1 MWKKEQLAALAML
14 VVAAAWAASQPRS
27 AVSAVSAD
35 SVERESL
42 CAEINQFLG
51 RQLAAHVAAIPS
63 VDPPPARVLGAGTTG
78 EYTWGTFMR
87 SLGAYAELSGQREL
101 AGRELAAFA
110 GKTGLLEHRLGS
122 TRFSQLYAAQTLR
135 HFGSNLKS
143 NSLWQGLS
151 EQERTA
157 WRELLDPRKFYD
169 PKTRKVINLP
179 ENYLGVAARL
189 AAIDFRLG
197 LLEDRKLLDDLLDRA
212 AQQFSS
218 GALFADDAPPTG
230 RFDRYSNEYARFI
243 WDAAETAERTDLLS
257 ALKPSITTQMRLWW
271 DLVKEDGY
279 GYAWGRSLGVV
290 SYLDTLEIVG
300 FLGQHPEFR
309 PTPLADLAS
318 AYWLAWR
325 WLRRDY
331 RDDAHL
337 LSVFAFG
344 RGNYRYISPDRE
356 WQQTIGF
363 FGKLADA
370 HIKLM
375 PALEREHVAKI
386 STRLSLAGVARFVFF
401 NNGPRKAGVWL
412 VRQGP
417 LSFTLPITTGTQP
430 GVSDYLPAPHGL
442 AGFAAPVE
450 QIYPSLVPYLE
461 LEDGRVIVAS
471 DGADEIQPSSDG
483 RSLRV
488 IWRRW
493 ALIGSKSGVVVDPH
507 ITSEVT
513 FRIDGATL
521 TREETLTA
529 SEQLTIRRW
538 RFAVPTTAEHLAQ
551 SNDGQRWT
559 RLESSEGV
567 LDVQSP
573 AADWPVKETVVATGD
588 SSLGR
593 GPRRGVPLHLVYES
607 RDIRLEARRPV
618 RWRIALRASAGPQP
632 DNRN

>member
-14 VVAAAWAASQPRS
+14 VVAPAWAVSQPRF
-27 AVSAVSAD
+27 AVSAD

-51 RQLAAHVAAIPS
+51 QQLAAHVGAIPS
-63 VDPPPARVLGAGTTG
+63 LDPPPARVLGAGTTG

-110 GKTGLLEHRLGS
+110 GKTGLLEQRLGS

-151 EQERTA
+151 EQERVA

-257 ALKPSITTQMRLWW
+257 ALKPSITSQMRLWW

-309 PTPLADLAS
+309 PAPLADLAG
-318 AYWLAWR
+318 AFLLAWR

-370 HIKLM
+370 HMKLM

-386 STRLSLAGVARFVFF
+386 STRLSLAGVARFEFF

-430 GVSDYLPAPHGL
+430 GISDYLPAPHGL
-442 AGFAAPVE
+442 PGFAAPVE

-471 DGADEIQPSSDG
+471 DGADEILPSSDP

-529 SEQLTIRRW
+529 SEPLTIRRW

-551 SNDGQRWT
+551 SNDSQRWT
-559 RLESSEGV
+559 RLESSDGV

-588 SSLGR
+588 SPLGR
-593 GPRRGVPLHLVYES
+593 GPRRGIPLHLVYES
-607 RDIRLEARRPV
+607 RDIRLEAGRPV

-632 DNRN
+632 GNRD